1 MVEDQKEKKMQ
12 KEEFP
17 TNDVMDSR
25 EQQWNPIFG
34 GTGGGAD
41 WLLRRF
47 PEYEVVHPIKTDK
60 TGSFLSH
67 DLSHHVSKIHKRDL
81 SSNHNHSVYYK
92 IHHNGEDLYF
102 NLSINYNLLAPGFV
116 TERHQGGIARAK
128 IQIYRHNSCHFFGEV
143 LNYTST
149 TGSAA
154 ISTCNGLK
162 GVFRLSNE
170 DYFIEPLKG
179 PQEKDGAAQPHMI
192 YKRHISQNREEEMLT
207 DTTEYSGR
215 KQSNIARTC
224 GLKDS
229 QKTFKKSEK
238 QRERWEQK
246 QRRKRRI
253 KQRSISKEK
262 WVETLVVADTK
273 MVKYHGND
281 NIENYV
287 LTVMNMVAGLFH
299 DASIGNSINIVVVRL
314 ILLEEEEENLKITHH
329 ADNSL
334 ASFCKWQKSINVKG
348 DSHPTHHD
356 VAVLLTR
363 KDICAAMNRPCE
375 TLGLSHVSGMCQP
388 HRSCNINED
397 TGLPLAFT
405 VAHELGHSFGIQ
417 HDGSGNDCEPVGKRP
432 FIMSPQLLYDTS
444 PLTWSRCSREYITRF
459 LDRGWGLCL
468 DDPPAKEVIEFP
480 LVPPGVLYN
489 VNHQCR
495 LQYGAESSFCDD
507 MDNVCNTLWC
517 TVGSTC
523 HSKLDAAVD
532 GTKCGER
539 KWCFNGECV
548 PVGYRPDRV
557 NGGWGSWSSW
567 SACTRTCGAGVQ
579 KAERQ
584 CDNPRPKYGGKF
596 CLGERTRFRICDI
609 KPCPSDKL
617 TFRHIQCSQFD
628 TMPYKGKLYE
638 WVPVPSTI
646 NPCELHCRP
655 LEEYFSE
662 KLLDAV
668 IDGTPCYEGTTIRDI
683 CINGICKNVGCDYEI
698 DSNAVED
705 RCGVCQGDSSTCE
718 TVKRTFEESE
728 GLGYVDIGIIPPGA
742 REIRIEEVAEAGN
755 FLALRS
761 EDPEKYFLNGGWTIQ
776 WNGDYKVAGTTFTYE
791 RTGNWENL
799 TSPGPTKEPVWI
811 QLLFQETNPG
821 VRYQY
826 TVRRDFD
833 NENEIQ
839 PPDFSWR
846 YGSWTKCTATCGRG
860 VQRQIVHCVEKIVGI
875 VEERYCD
882 YLTRPDDKQR
892 SCSEEPCPARWWIG
906 EWQECSATCG
916 DTGFMKRTVLCIQS
930 VGLDEQ
936 RALNNSDCQ
945 HVHKPESISPCNGN
959 SLCPT
964 EWSVGDW
971 SECSVTC
978 GEGIQRRLVYC
989 GNNSTKTCDTTQKP
1003 ISKALCYLQ
1012 KCPSKITDN
1021 FITEWSGSGASSKEI
1036 FNEINYIS
1044 NNQNPNFS
1052 PEAKNKKNSEE
1063 DYNINNVIEEEISIT
1078 NHRKDTESSSKNNV
1092 FVDDFY
1098 YDYNFINFHEDLSYY
1113 PGDNENKTEESI
1125 TKTYDEIFSKD
1136 NSVLDGL
1143 QKELHDYKENVTP
1156 HNLGANVNSGIH
1168 QSRDV
1173 AYDFED
1179 LTDQEEKSKDYIVST
1194 DLEHINYN
1202 PDEQPIRD
1210 IKATEVT
1217 PTLYYNAE
1225 VEEEEEER
1233 EPSFY
1238 ENNQFLPLHNATDKH
1253 FEKTQPN
1260 YLPPSNH
1267 TADNK
1272 QQGGQVANTV
1282 SKEEIQLE
1290 ISSTSIPSVLSP
1302 TLSAV
1307 HSTVHYTAT
1316 KQTYNQ
1322 IKGDYISN
1330 QNTLQIT
1337 EDPSRVNLNSED
1349 ENLRWKEVNDD
1360 TADTSKGKKI
1370 NHAGSVPV
1378 HQDIANIT
1386 GNMDIGNIKKIIDN
1400 EHNFTQHIDNNNEID
1415 GNRNDKS
1422 DQFLQKNY
1430 EDETHTYEDSNSRDK
1445 SDKTNGEGI
1454 KSDYRSDKQIGNN
1467 TQFSTEQDS
1476 ETAAERLYNKT
1487 KDELTVFT
1495 SDSPITKEN
1504 NLSVVSANKTWKIT
1518 QKPNYFLKWLNNEAP
1533 THKPYTESAFKLV
1546 GESYKYNKDKHIS
1559 DNIPLDTTETSSS
1572 TVMHHASSLEMDRE
1586 LDKSLSNTG
1595 IPFLSYSNVANDHI
1609 EITSE
1614 VITEP
1619 LHISSSTIPP
1629 DYLYRTAILKNSF
1642 SQTSTSEGD
1651 IYHNTYLTST
1661 PAFSY
1666 QSDLGP
1672 TTGILDKPV
1681 SLEPLQQTTE
1691 IDSNEIK
1698 VPYKMMKFNPH
1709 DKPHEVPHT
1718 TEKIENK
1725 NIKQDNHFLNQDEN
1739 HGTTMPHVLTK
1750 TKNISESSPSSVPP
1764 NVAPSKPVP
1773 VISKEVYWEVGRW
1786 SECSTTCGLGA
1797 IWRMVQCSTGS
1808 DADCDITKKPAPAR
1822 RCYLRPC
1829 SKWSVGNWSKC
1840 SKNCGGGV
1848 KVREVQCIDTRDYRL
1863 LRPFHCRAA
1872 LLKPP
1877 VQISCNSKSCM
1888 GWYISSWSECT
1899 EMCGGGE
1906 QERLVTCPEFGR
1918 CDDELRPNSTK
1929 ACNSHPCTKWVVG
1942 SWGQC
1947 SATCGGGIQRRLVK
1961 CINTKTNQAEED
1973 TSLCDHEP
1981 WPENTQKCNTQEC
1994 DIVKPNNIC
2003 YRDRLKFS
2011 FCQTLKIL
2019 GRCQLPTVE
2028 AQCCYTCR
2036 PHGQNNRDRGNER
2049 VSRR

>member
-1 MVEDQKEKKMQ
+1 
-12 KEEFP
+12 
-17 TNDVMDSR
+17 
-25 EQQWNPIFG
+25 
-34 GTGGGAD
+34 
-41 WLLRRF
+41 
-47 PEYEVVHPIKTDK
+47 EVVHPIKTDK

-192 YKRHISQNREEEMLT
+192 YKRHISQNR
-207 DTTEYSGR
+207 

-224 GLKDS
+224 GLKE
-229 QKTFKKSEK
+229 TLKSEK

-1113 PGDNENKTEESI
+1113 P
-1125 TKTYDEIFSKD
+1125 
-1136 NSVLDGL
+1136 
-1143 QKELHDYKENVTP
+1143 
-1156 HNLGANVNSGIH
+1156 
-1168 QSRDV
+1168 
-1173 AYDFED
+1173 
-1179 LTDQEEKSKDYIVST
+1179 
-1194 DLEHINYN
+1194 
-1202 PDEQPIRD
+1202 DEQPIRD

-1360 TADTSKGKKI
+1360 TADT
-1370 NHAGSVPV
+1370 
-1378 HQDIANIT
+1378 
-1386 GNMDIGNIKKIIDN
+1386 
-1400 EHNFTQHIDNNNEID
+1400 
-1415 GNRNDKS
+1415 R
-1422 DQFLQKNY
+1422 
-1430 EDETHTYEDSNSRDK
+1430 
-1445 SDKTNGEGI
+1445 
-1454 KSDYRSDKQIGNN
+1454 
-1467 TQFSTEQDS
+1467 
-1476 ETAAERLYNKT
+1476 
-1487 KDELTVFT
+1487 
-1495 SDSPITKEN
+1495 
-1504 NLSVVSANKTWKIT
+1504 
-1518 QKPNYFLKWLNNEAP
+1518 
-1533 THKPYTESAFKLV
+1533 
-1546 GESYKYNKDKHIS
+1546 
-1559 DNIPLDTTETSSS
+1559 
-1572 TVMHHASSLEMDRE
+1572 
-1586 LDKSLSNTG
+1586 

-1725 NIKQDNHFLNQDEN
+1725 NIN
-1739 HGTTMPHVLTK
+1739 K

-1994 DIVKPNNIC
+1994 DIVKPSKC
-2003 YRDRLKFS
+2003 
-2011 FCQTLKIL
+2011 
-2019 GRCQLPTVE
+2019 
-2028 AQCCYTCR
+2028 
-2036 PHGQNNRDRGNER
+2036 
-2049 VSRR
+2049 